1 MNVYLKNLTP
11 HFLTVIFPTT
21 SLNMLQFNWMT
32 VYEINTYSLENACCI
47 SPFILYKN
55 YSKIQF
61 KSNVYIFIVISQWLY
76 CQVLGLRLLA
86 CMCQCGQGFSQ
97 PTGLHSSPGIS
108 QQMDTLTFIIHPS
121 HWLVVKDM
129 TCPQFLYKG
138 MLTLHLYCKMLTIQ
152 MT

>member
-1 MNVYLKNLTP
+1 
-11 HFLTVIFPTT
+11 
-21 SLNMLQFNWMT
+21 MLQFNWMT
-32 VYEINTYSLENACCI
+32 VYEINSYSLENACCI
-47 SPFILYKN
+47 FPFILYKT

-86 CMCQCGQGFSQ
+86 ACVSVDRVF
-97 PTGLHSSPGIS
+97 HSPLAYIPALEYLSRWH
-108 QQMDTLTFIIHPS
+108 TYVHNTPS
-121 HWLVVKDM
+121 HWLVCQGHDL
-129 TCPQFLYKG
+129 PQFLYKG